1 LPKVSKEMRTRE
13 EKSPEMQGQKDSER
27 GSDCEEVSPRAEERT
42 PLAMGIPRLLTVKEA
57 AAALR
62 MSQNGVMNLI
72 ARGQLPSVQVP
83 GGGLRRPARV
93 LIDKG
98 DLCEYIGK
106 WKKGDGK
113 SVTVL

>member
-1 LPKVSKEMRTRE
+1 MRARVA
-13 EKSPEMQGQKDSER
+13 KSPEMQGQKDVAR
-27 GSDCEEVSPRAEERT
+27 GGGSGEGSPRAEKRMLL
-42 PLAMGIPRLLTVKEA
+42 PLGIPRLLTVKEA

-62 MSQNGVMNLI
+62 MSRNGVMNLI

-93 LIDKG
+93 LIDKD

>member
-1 LPKVSKEMRTRE
+1 MKSGEGKKPKKRGRKRRKPRNDSGGVSPPVE
-13 EKSPEMQGQKDSER
+13 EKILLP
-27 GSDCEEVSPRAEERT
+27 A
-42 PLAMGIPRLLTVKEA
+42 GIPRLLTVKEA

-62 MSQNGVMNLI
+62 MSRNGVMNLI
-72 ARGQLPSVQVP
+72 ARGQFPSIQVP

-93 LIDKG
+93 LIDKD

-106 WKKGDGK
+106 WKQGDGN

>member
-1 LPKVSKEMRTRE
+1 MRTTE
-13 EKSPEMQGQKDSER
+13 EKSPEKRGQKR
-27 GSDCEEVSPRAEERT
+27 TKPGNDCGGVSSRVEEEILVP
-42 PLAMGIPRLLTVKEA
+42 MGIPKLLTVKEA

-62 MSQNGVMNLI
+62 MSRNGVMNLI

-93 LIDKG
+93 LIDKD

>member
-1 LPKVSKEMRTRE
+1 MKSSEGKKPKK
-13 EKSPEMQGQKDSER
+13 QGRKRRKPGNDS
-27 GSDCEEVSPRAEERT
+27 GGVSPRLDERIL
-42 PLAMGIPRLLTVKEA
+42 LAMGIPRLLTVKEA

-62 MSQNGVMNLI
+62 MSRNGVMNLI

-93 LIDKG
+93 LIDKD

-106 WKKGDGK
+106 WKEGDGK